1 MKIWIVMLLGGLLTY
16 LIRLSF
22 VLLIGQREISP
33 LIKRGL
39 RFVPPAVLTAIIV
52 PELLVNQGHIDF
64 SLNNERLIAG
74 TIAALVA
81 WRTRSALWTIATGMT
96 ILWVLTRLSY
106 NY

>member
-1 MKIWIVMLLGGLLTY
+1 MNLWIVLLLGGAITF

-22 VLLIGQREISP
+22 ILLIGQRQVSP
-33 LIKRGL
+33 LLKRGL
-39 RFVPPAVLTAIIV
+39 RFVPPAVLVAIIV
-52 PELLVNQGHIDF
+52 PELLVSQGRIDF

-81 WRTRSALWTIATGMT
+81 WRTRSALWTIATGMA
-96 ILWVLTRLSY
+96 ILWILTRMSY